1 MRGQLVNSPGYM
13 LNYAFGA
20 ILIAD
25 IRARLV
31 TRRGSFTTGDPGWY
45 TWVSERLY
53 RFGQERPSRRV
64 VQDFLGR
71 PVAVSAL
78 LTDLARIGQASSTP
92 APGTNRSP

>member
-31 TRRGSFTTGDPGWY
+31 AVRGPFTTGDPGWY
-45 TWVSERLY
+45 PWVASRLY
-53 RFGQERPSRRV
+53 RFGHERPARLV
-64 VQDFLGR
+64 VQEFLGR
-71 PVAVSAL
+71 PVKASAL
-78 LTDLARIGQASSTP
+78 LSDLARIRRQ
-92 APGTNRSP
+92 

>member
-13 LNYAFGA
+13 INYAFGA

-31 TRRGSFTTGDPGWY
+31 SARGSFTTGDVGWY
-45 TWVSERLY
+45 PWVTSRLY
-53 RFGQERPSRRV
+53 RFGHERPARLV
-64 VQDFLGR
+64 VQEFLGR

-78 LTDLARIGQASSTP
+78 LSDMARIGRP
-92 APGTNRSP
+92 